1 MDVSSCPIF
10 FNVQSSSPGSGGP
23 HYLLVTKA
31 GGRGSRGR
39 MDLLTR
45 CLTLSQRNSQPGSH
59 EPQLRHRGLLQ
70 RASCEGLD
78 GEAEMKLFT
87 KDAWN
92 EFKIDA
98 LRIAGRQL
106 SMGLLGLNV
115 KERSREMG
123 TAERGLFRKK
133 IEEGV
138 Y

>member
-1 MDVSSCPIF
+1 
-10 FNVQSSSPGSGGP
+10 
-23 HYLLVTKA
+23 
-31 GGRGSRGR
+31 
-39 MDLLTR
+39 
-45 CLTLSQRNSQPGSH
+45 
-59 EPQLRHRGLLQ
+59 
-70 RASCEGLD
+70 
-78 GEAEMKLFT
+78 MKLFT